1 MVTGELDQLQH
12 FPGNFPLLLLWG
24 FSQTEAIGHILL
36 HSHMGEKGIILEN
49 GIHVPF
55 IGGQGGNIRSSQ
67 KDTAAVGFLQASDD
81 PQGGCFSAA
90 AGTQEGNKLSLMDI
104 DTDSPEDLGFAEGLR
119 NILELEDK
127 IRHFAP
133 P

>member
-1 MVTGELDQLQH
+1 MWKQGIALKDHRGIALVRQFVCVVLSSNQ
-12 FPGNFPLLLLWG
+12 NFTLSRRQKASNQPQ
-24 FSQTEAIGHILL
+24 S
-36 HSHMGEKGIILEN
+36 
-49 GIHVPF
+49 
-55 IGGQGGNIRSSQ
+55 GG
-67 KDTAAVGFLQASDD
+67 
-81 PQGGCFSAA
+81 FSAA

-104 DTDSPEDLGFAEGLR
+104 DTDSPEDLGFAKGLR

>member
-1 MVTGELDQLQH
+1 MEELSETTIR
-12 FPGNFPLLLLWG
+12 PGKIF
-24 FSQTEAIGHILL
+24 
-36 HSHMGEKGIILEN
+36 
-49 GIHVPF
+49 
-55 IGGQGGNIRSSQ
+55 
-67 KDTAAVGFLQASDD
+67 TATDVGLA
-81 PQGGCFSAA
+81 AA

-104 DTDSPEDLGFAEGLR
+104 DTDSPEDLGFAKGLR